1 MVAAQ
6 AHPNHRLYMG
16 NWRKTLLKF
25 LSSALAL
32 AAASMLAISTQ
43 ASSALGQDLSLQVD
57 QIFAAYNRPDS
68 PGCSLGVI
76 RNGTFLYRKSYGEAS
91 LELGV
96 PLSSESVFYVGS
108 ISKQFTAAS
117 VVLAAEQGSL
127 SLDDDVR
134 KYIPELPDYGR
145 KITLRQMLN
154 QTSGFRDFLLLIYF
168 SGHDAANF
176 NSPAE
181 ILKMVVSQRGLNN
194 MPGDEWVYSNTNYFL
209 LGIVVERA
217 TKKTLAEF
225 AEDNIFQPLGMTKTR
240 FYDDASAVVPGRV
253 PAYYPGKGGNFL
265 VGWSTTYAI
274 VGGGGLMTTVD
285 DLLKWDDN
293 FYSNHLGKGTLLR
306 ELQTPGVL
314 NSGKHTMYGMGLSLE
329 NYRGLP
335 VVEHDGSLFGY
346 RADMLRFPTQKF
358 SVICLCN
365 ISKANPDLRSRHVAD
380 LYLKDFLQSN
390 ATAASP
396 TAKTLPD
403 PSIFVGQY
411 FDPHAFALFAFTA
424 ADGNLQQWGSAM
436 QRKSANQFYN
446 DMGDL
451 ITFHAQ
457 GDSMKATWERN
468 GQVIYEG
475 ERLGEF
481 HLSAELKE
489 FVGDY
494 RSGEVDGEFQIAS
507 EQGQLVLK
515 NGNNPPIKLTAIAKD
530 EFNVEGSLVIVFR
543 RNAGKVSGL
552 TASAPQARG
561 IEFNRTN

>member
-1 MVAAQ
+1 M
-6 AHPNHRLYMG
+6 R
-16 NWRKTLLKF
+16 TLVIVV
-25 LSSALAL
+25 LSI
-32 AAASMLAISTQ
+32 AAASAAL
-43 ASSALGQDLSLQVD
+43 SADDRAQQVD
-57 QIFAAYNRPDS
+57 QIFATFNRPGS

-76 RNGTFLYRKSYGEAS
+76 RDGAFVYRKSYGEAS

-96 PLSSESVFYVGS
+96 PLSPKSVFYVGS

-117 VVLAAEQGSL
+117 VVLAAEQGFL

-134 KYIPELPDYGR
+134 KYIPELPDYGQ

-154 QTSGFRDFLLLIYF
+154 QTSGFRDFFLLTYF
-168 SGHDAANF
+168 SGHDAADF

-181 ILKMVVSQRGLNN
+181 ILKLVVSQRGLNN
-194 MPGDEWVYSNTNYFL
+194 TPGDEWVYSNTNYFL
-209 LGIVVERA
+209 LGIVLQRA
-217 TKKTLAEF
+217 TTKTLAEF
-225 AEDNIFQPLGMTKTR
+225 AEENIFRPLEMTNTR
-240 FYDDASAVVPGRV
+240 FYNDASAVVPGRV
-253 PAYYPGKGGNFL
+253 PAYYPGKEGNFL

-274 VGGGGLMTTVD
+274 VGAGGLMTTVD

-346 RADMLRFPTQKF
+346 RADMLRFPAQKF

-365 ISKANPDLRSRHVAD
+365 ISKANPDLRSRQVAD

-390 ATAASP
+390 AIAAST
-396 TAKTLPD
+396 TATSLPD
-403 PSIFVGQY
+403 PRSFVGQY
-411 FDPHAFALFAFTA
+411 FDPHAFAIFAFTA
-424 ADGNLQQWGSAM
+424 EDGSLQQWGSAM
-436 QRKSANQFYN
+436 QRKSADQFYN

-451 ITFHAQ
+451 ITFQAE

-468 GQVIYEG
+468 GQVIYDG
-475 ERLGEF
+475 RRLDEF
-481 HLSAELKE
+481 HLSDAELKE

-494 RSGEVDGEFQIAS
+494 RSGEVDGEFQIAF
-507 EQGQLVLK
+507 EQEQLVLK
-515 NGNNPPIKLTAIAKD
+515 NGTNRPIKLTAIAKD
-530 EFNVEGSLVIVFR
+530 EFNVEGSLIILFR
-543 RNAGKVSGL
+543 RHAEKVSGL

-561 IEFNRTN
+561 IEFKRTD

>member
-1 MVAAQ
+1 M
-6 AHPNHRLYMG
+6 
-16 NWRKTLLKF
+16 LKF
-25 LSSALAL
+25 LSSALAF
-32 AAASMLAISTQ
+32 AAASMLAISTL
-43 ASSALGQDLSLQVD
+43 ASSALGQDLSMQVD

-96 PLSSESVFYVGS
+96 PLSPESVFYVGS

-117 VVLAAEQGSL
+117 VVLAAEQGFL

-154 QTSGFRDFLLLIYF
+154 QTSGFRDFLLLIYLA
-168 SGHDAANF
+168 GHDAADF

-181 ILKMVVSQRGLNN
+181 ILKLVVSQRGLNN
-194 MPGDEWVYSNTNYFL
+194 TPGDEWVYSNTNYFL
-209 LGIVVERA
+209 LGIVLKRA

-225 AEDNIFQPLGMTKTR
+225 AEENIFRPLGMTNTR

-380 LYLKDFLQSN
+380 LYLNNLLQSN

-396 TAKTLPD
+396 TGKLLPD
-403 PSIFVGQY
+403 PSSFVGQY
-411 FDPHAFALFAFTA
+411 FDAHAFAIFAFTA

-436 QRKSANQFYN
+436 RRKSANQFYN

-451 ITFHAQ
+451 MTFHAQ

-468 GQVIYEG
+468 GQVIYQG
-475 ERLGEF
+475 ERLGQF
-481 HLSAELKE
+481 HLSDPELKE

-494 RSGEVDGEFQIAS
+494 RSSEVNGDFQIAF

-515 NGNNPPIKLTAIAKD
+515 NGNNPPITLTAIAKD
-530 EFNVEGSLVIVFR
+530 EFNVEGNLIIVFR
-543 RNAGKVSGL
+543 RSAGKVSGL
-552 TASAPQARG
+552 IASAPQARS